1 MNISEIIK
9 FATELSNDD
18 FIKLTTAM
26 DKQKNARAQK
36 ILDEANQQIKALT
49 GEPTLL
55 NKKSN
60 HRSLP
65 PKYLDPASGK
75 TWSGQ
80 GRQPAWFK
88 KFLEEGGSESELL
101 IP

>member
-1 MNISEIIK
+1 MDISEIIK

-18 FIKLTTAM
+18 FITLSAAI

-36 ILDEANQQIKALT
+36 ILDEANQQVKALT
-49 GEPTLL
+49 GESTLL
-55 NKKSN
+55 DKKSN
-60 HRSLP
+60 RRSTQ
-65 PKYLDPASGK
+65 PKYLDPASGN

-88 KFLEEGGSESELL
+88 KHLENGGTESDLL